1 MILYITERHFT
12 SLFIRNLERK
22 DGEPME
28 NANLT
33 IREFMEYQNIG
44 RTKAYQLVHDPD
56 FFPAFRIGG
65 KILINVDKLKRWN
78 FDQSMK
84 GEEKR

>member
-1 MILYITERHFT
+1 MSTDG
-12 SLFIRNLERK
+12 K
-22 DGEPME
+22 DGEQME
-28 NANLT
+28 SVNLT

-44 RTKAYQLVHDPD
+44 KNKAYQLAHDPD
-56 FFPAFRIGG
+56 FFPAFKIGG
-65 KILINVDKLKRWN
+65 KILINVDKLNRWN